1 MFISFT
7 SLQLLES
14 FRKIKSIWFL
24 RNFLPSFYCEKKG
37 FKNALSEY
45 EFIKCSQIWW
55 DENEKITKLIK
66 VKYKYE

>member
-7 SLQLLES
+7 TSWKFQKNQIDLIFKKFSHKFLL
-14 FRKIKSIWFL
+14 W
-24 RNFLPSFYCEKKG
+24 KKG
-37 FKNALSEY
+37 FKSALWEY

-55 DENEKITKLIK
+55 DENESTTKLIK